1 MFKGISNI
9 FSLMKQAKSI
19 GGKLQGV
26 SDELKVKR
34 AVGSA
39 GGGMVE
45 IEVNGLGEVLACRI
59 EPSLFAQQDRELLED
74 FIVGACNQAAMK
86 AKQLH
91 AEAVQSITGDMQLP
105 GLDEA
110 LAKIQGGG
118 IVVEGET
125 EDDIEDDA
133 EDNDEDQPRTV

>member
-26 SDELKVKR
+26 SEELKGKR

-45 IEVNGLGEVLACRI
+45 VEVNGLGEVLACRI
-59 EPSLFAQQDRELLED
+59 DPALLAQQDRELLED
-74 FIVGACNQAAMK
+74 FVVGACNQAAMK

-91 AEAVQSITGDMQLP
+91 AEAVQQLTGDMHVP

-110 LAKIQGGG
+110 LAKMQGGG
-118 IVVEGET
+118 GL
-125 EDDIEDDA
+125 A
-133 EDNDEDQPRTV
+133 EMLDEDSDADDEGNPRTA